1 MIVPEVRDATVWSQT
16 LKTSLVE
23 NPYLQSGS
31 KLGSPH
37 RAS

>member
-16 LKTSLVE
+16 LKTPLVE
-23 NPYLQSGS
+23 NPYFQGS
-31 KLGSPH
+31 NLGSPH